1 MLSDVIMPRRPGM
14 MRVVFR
20 LIIAQ
25 DAPCSAG
32 ERFKN
37 IFSLDTMFIMKITAK
52 ESDTNDILQTFR

>member
-1 MLSDVIMPRRPGM
+1 M

-25 DAPCSAG
+25 DAPCSVG
-32 ERFKN
+32 KRFKN